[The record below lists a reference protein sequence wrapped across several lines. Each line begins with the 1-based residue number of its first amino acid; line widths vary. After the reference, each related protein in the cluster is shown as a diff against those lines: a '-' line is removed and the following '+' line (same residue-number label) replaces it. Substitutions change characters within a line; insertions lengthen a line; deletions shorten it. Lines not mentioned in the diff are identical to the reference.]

1 MRKDN
6 TLSNLCNTYDLQNLV
21 CGPTCSKGAQ
31 PTALDVILS
40 SEPKRFKHTINEPCF
55 LSDFHN
61 VICTVTKLL
70 CPPIVP
76 RRIYYRSYKHFD
88 EESYVRDLY
97 SAPFVICD
105 IFDDPDDKAWCFTK
119 VLSDVMEK
127 NAPVK
132 SKVIKKPQIPY
143 MNSKLRKAMHRRNML
158 RNKYKKGL
166 VEWDV
171 YRIQRNITTS
181 IYKKSQATYFSE
193 RCEGGAKNQKF
204 WRTIKPF
211 LTSKQPSCQNI
222 ILKEDDKI
230 ITDEREICDIF
241 NDFFSHVAMD
251 IGFKDDIPDD
261 FKTADGFA
269 KIIDKHSNHPSIIE
283 IRENI
288 QTLHNFYFTA
298 VNDKYIEKLMQRM
311 DPKKAQGYDSIPS
324 KLLRIG
330 ASGICSH
337 VSQLVNHCF
346 RVCEFPDIM
355 KLADVS
361 SLYKKNDTLKKDNY
375 RPVSV
380 LPSLS
385 KVYERVM
392 GQQLSD
398 FFDKIFSAL
407 LSAFRKRYSCQSTL
421 LNMIEHFK
429 RSLDNGEY
437 VACLSMDL
445 SKAFDCLPHCLTIC
459 KLYSYGV
466 SREACTL
473 IASYLRDRKQRIKL
487 GSSRSEWTELFKGVP
502 QGSILGPLIFN
513 IFLNDIFYFV
523 SKGDLYNYADDNC
536 ISVSHKDISV
546 VSAQLENE
554 TQIMTKWFAD
564 NSMKANVDKFQGII
578 LSGGRNNTAIQVSLD
593 DVDIAFV
600 QKIDVLGVCIDGKL
614 NFNEHVC
621 RICSKASAQ
630 ISALQ
635 RLTGLLDYPSRKAI
649 YTSFIASNFNYCPL
663 VWFFTSRE
671 SIDKIDKIQERA
683 LRFVLK
689 DHISDYTNLLLKSG
703 FDSFRIY
710 AVKCLMIEL
719 FKILKGITPNYLS
732 DLFVKA
738 DNPYDTRDKY
748 KLIQPLKRT
757 TTYGLRS
764 FQYYGAHV
772 WNMLSINI
780 KAAHSLHEFKSL
792 IRSWPGPKYSCHICI
807 ALLWLM
813 SLLCIAHCGGG
824 LSVWRLCGRLW
835 YRVAVTTTCGAVE
848 SS

>member
-1 MRKDN
+1 
-6 TLSNLCNTYDLQNLV
+6 
-21 CGPTCSKGAQ
+21 
-31 PTALDVILS
+31 
-40 SEPKRFKHTINEPCF
+40 
-55 LSDFHN
+55 
-61 VICTVTKLL
+61 
-70 CPPIVP
+70 
-76 RRIYYRSYKHFD
+76 
-88 EESYVRDLY
+88 
-97 SAPFVICD
+97 
-105 IFDDPDDKAWCFTK
+105 
-119 VLSDVMEK
+119 
-127 NAPVK
+127 
-132 SKVIKKPQIPY
+132 
-143 MNSKLRKAMHRRNML
+143 MHKRNML

-166 VEWDV
+166 VKWDV
-171 YRIQRNITTS
+171 YRMQRNITTS

-193 RCEGGAKNQKF
+193 RCDGGAKNQKF
-204 WRTIKPF
+204 WKTIKPF
-211 LTSKQPSCQNI
+211 LTSKQPSNNNI
-222 ILKEDDKI
+222 ILKEDDEI

-261 FKTADGFA
+261 FQTADGFA
-269 KIIDKHSNHPSIIE
+269 RIIDKHSNHPSVIK

-288 QTLHNFYFTA
+288 HTQHYFYFTA
-298 VNDKYIEKLMQRM
+298 VNDKDIEKLMQRM
-311 DPKKAQGYDSIPS
+311 DPKKAQGYDNIPS
-324 KLLRIG
+324 KLLRLG
-330 ASGICSH
+330 ASGISSH
-337 VSQLVNHCF
+337 VSQLVNHCLY
-346 RVCEFPDIM
+346 VCEFPDMM

-361 SLYKKNDTLKKDNY
+361 SLFKKNDNLKKDNY

-380 LPSLS
+380 LPSIS

-429 RSLDNGEY
+429 NSLDNGEY

-459 KLYSYGV
+459 KMYSYGV

-473 IASYLRDRKQRIKL
+473 ITSYLRGRKQRIKL
-487 GSSRSEWTELFKGVP
+487 GNTRSEWTELLKGVP

-523 SKGDLYNYADDNC
+523 SKCDLYNYADDNC

-546 VSAQLENE
+546 LSTQLENE
-554 TQIMTKWFAD
+554 TQVMAKWFAE
-564 NSMKANVDKFQGII
+564 NSMKANADKFQGIVFPR
-578 LSGGRNNTAIQVSLD
+578 SRNNTNVQVSLGG
-593 DVDIAFV
+593 VDIAFA
-600 QKIDVLGVCIDGKL
+600 QTIDVLGVCIDGKL
-614 NFNEHVC
+614 NFNEHVH

-635 RLTGLLDYPSRKAI
+635 RLTGLVDYQSRKAI

-671 SIDKIDKIQERA
+671 SINKIDKIQERA

-689 DHISDYTNLLLKSG
+689 DHTSSYNDLLLKSG

-710 AVKCLMIEL
+710 AVKSLMIEL
-719 FKILKGITPNYLS
+719 FKILEGMTPGGGTPYVMGDTYVPRFWPPFFTLAGSSTIFLGYFFSSTNTKTIFWGIKTTNSYRIRSFRPQISFFPRSFWVQFSAASGTSPSFFGPSTPPPPPPPPPNYLS
-732 DLFVKA
+732 ELFVKA
-738 DNPYDTRDKY
+738 DNPYDTRDKC

-772 WNMLSINI
+772 WNMLPINI
-780 KAAHSLHEFKSL
+780 KAAQSLHEFKSF
-792 IRSWPGPKYSCHICI
+792 IRSWPGPTCSCHICT
-807 ALLWLM
+807 ALL
-813 SLLCIAHCGGG
+813 
-824 LSVWRLCGRLW
+824 
-835 YRVAVTTTCGAVE
+835 
-848 SS
+848 